1 MCPLQAREAF
11 VNIESRGSID
21 WEILF
26 DFYDNREDV
35 SSPALVYSNFN
46 RMVRLDVNLNEQH
59 ISDHQL
65 ETLFGHIDHNGDG
78 DISLNE
84 WMDW

>member
-1 MCPLQAREAF
+1 M
-11 VNIESRGSID
+11 
-21 WEILF
+21 
-26 DFYDNREDV
+26 
-35 SSPALVYSNFN
+35 YSNFN